1 LKLAYDFYWKVLQTD
16 PTNIYAANGVG
27 VFFAEHGNLDT
38 ARDFFIQVREA
49 SGDIAD
55 AWINLAHVYVQ
66 QGLYLNAIKL
76 VCYIF
81 VLI

>member
-1 LKLAYDFYWKVLQTD
+1 MLQTD
-16 PTNIYAANGVG
+16 PTNIFAANGVG

-49 SGDIAD
+49 SGEIPD

-76 VCYIF
+76 VRKSIVFCNSFSIKI
-81 VLI
+81 V